1 MTTIV
6 NIAQLP
12 EKTYFIVTGCLEGGT
27 AFRTEN
33 GELVELSE
41 AEASAL
47 GGIAHGDPPRFN
59 KARTACRGTTVMNRT
74 IRTPSGELP

>member
-1 MTTIV
+1 MTTIT
-6 NIAQLP
+6 NIATLP
-12 EKTYFIVTGCLEGGT
+12 DRTYFILCGT
-27 AFRTEN
+27 CEAGTVFRTAG